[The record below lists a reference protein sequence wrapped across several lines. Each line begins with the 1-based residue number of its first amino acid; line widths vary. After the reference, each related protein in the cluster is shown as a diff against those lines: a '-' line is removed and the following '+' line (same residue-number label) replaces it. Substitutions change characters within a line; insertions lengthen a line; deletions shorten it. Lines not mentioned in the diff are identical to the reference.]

1 MVEINLLPQQYRRQS
16 EPSVW
21 RYATYALLP
30 LALAAIAIP
39 EAMTASTIRDL
50 RSQLDQ
56 LNGEITALEP
66 AKREFDA
73 LSQERTALEQVTAVA
88 GQLRDQKT
96 YWSNDIAA
104 FSAELPTSG
113 GVSVKS
119 MNVRPVD
126 AAALSTQQQGGVYVG
141 KNVVREFDLS
151 GTASSQQAVVN
162 FLNIFENNP
171 NFGVNFRNLQ
181 REQDSDQ
188 YTFAA
193 TVGIVGKPPATTTT
207 PTAGTTGTTTPT
219 AAPAAPTSPGGTS
232 GVQ

>member
-1 MVEINLLPQQYRRQS
+1 MVEINLLPQQYRSQS

-30 LALAAIAIP
+30 LTLAAIAIP

-56 LNGEITALEP
+56 LNGEIMALEP

-73 LSQERTALEQVTAVA
+73 LNQERTALEQVTAVA

-104 FSAELPTSG
+104 FSAELPNSSG
-113 GVSVKS
+113 VAVKS
-119 MNVRPVD
+119 MSVRPVD

-162 FLNIFENNP
+162 FLNTFENSP
-171 NFGVNFRNLQ
+171 NFGVNFKNLQ
-181 REQDSDQ
+181 REEASGQ

-193 TVGIVGKPPATTTT
+193 TVGIVGKPPAAAPTTT
-207 PTAGTTGTTTPT
+207 T

>member
-30 LALAAIAIP
+30 LTLAAIAIP

-73 LSQERTALEQVTAVA
+73 LTQERTALEQVTAVA

-104 FSAELPTSG
+104 FSTELPTSS

-119 MNVRPVD
+119 MSVRPVD
-126 AAALSTQQQGGVYVG
+126 AAALATQQQGGVYVG

-162 FLNIFENNP
+162 FLNTFENNP

-181 REQDSDQ
+181 REEEGGQ

-193 TVGIVGKPPATTTT
+193 TVGIVGKPPAAT
-207 PTAGTTGTTTPT
+207 PAAGASGTTTPT